1 MFETVVSVRDVW
13 KKFSFLFLMSFP
25 VTAAEFQH
33 PDSEEETE
41 EEAVRRVL
49 KQVWSQKIL
58 LLLFMGVAVT
68 VLRHVNR
75 MTIVFSY
82 YEALVLSSLMMVFI
96 ITKT

>member
-1 MFETVVSVRDVW
+1 
-13 KKFSFLFLMSFP
+13 MSFP

>member
-1 MFETVVSVRDVW
+1 MSVRDVW
-13 KKFSFLFLMSFP
+13 EKKSFLFLMSFP

-49 KQVWSQKIL
+49 KQVWSQKLL
-58 LLLFMGVAVT
+58 LLLFMVGVAVT